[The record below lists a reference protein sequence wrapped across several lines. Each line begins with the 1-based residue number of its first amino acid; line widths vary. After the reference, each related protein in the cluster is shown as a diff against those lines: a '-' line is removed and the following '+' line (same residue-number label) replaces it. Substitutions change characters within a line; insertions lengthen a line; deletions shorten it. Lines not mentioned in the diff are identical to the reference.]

1 MLLPALVL
9 YSTFVIFPMFKGL
22 YVSLFR
28 WDGLSEMEWLGL
40 RNYMFVFKDEIFWS
54 AMKNTI
60 LYAVVVSVV
69 KNIFGFFLAILL
81 NIKIKLRTFFRTS
94 VFLPVTLAFVVTGI
108 LWSWIYNPVFGLLN
122 NFLNLLHLD
131 FLIQGWLSDPKIALW
146 SIMFV
151 DIWKWTGFHM
161 VLFLAGLQGIPEEL
175 YEAAEIDGAGK
186 WRSLVHITLPLLTQ
200 VTIVSFLLSFTGAFV
215 TNYDLVYVMTGGGP
229 FHSTEV
235 ALTWIVSTTTRYAA
249 VGKGNAMSMIM
260 FVIVLAFGV
269 LQMVF
274 SNKQNYES

>member
-1 MLLPALVL
+1 M
-9 YSTFVIFPMFKGL
+9 
-22 YVSLFR
+22 
-28 WDGLSEMEWLGL
+28 
-40 RNYMFVFKDEIFWS
+40 
-54 AMKNTI
+54 
-60 LYAVVVSVV
+60 
-69 KNIFGFFLAILL
+69 
-81 NIKIKLRTFFRTS
+81 
-94 VFLPVTLAFVVTGI
+94 
-108 LWSWIYNPVFGLLN
+108 
-122 NFLNLLHLD
+122 HLE

-151 DIWKWTGFHM
+151 DVWKWVGFHM
-161 VLFLAGLQGIPEEL
+161 VLFLAGLQGISEEL
-175 YEAAEIDGAGK
+175 YEAAEIDGANK

-260 FVIVLAFGV
+260 FVIVLVFGILQV
-269 LQMVF
+269 LF
-274 SNKQNYES
+274 SNKRDYEV